1 MSMNPPLDAARVNFS
16 AVLLDS
22 AARHIEHIVED
33 ERFMESRGKATL
45 PEGESDALD
54 TAAQCIRWLTEE
66 FRRSAI
72 RLVAMDE
79 ALAGR
84 LTGEPQVPNTPA
96 AFAASISRPDP
107 PEFPKAPIPVAAT
120 HDRMEIVRERLNEAC
135 SVLAKG
141 QGNLTN
147 AALERVQFL
156 HFWCSGSASQCSE
169 EDSPSP

>member
-1 MSMNPPLDAARVNFS
+1 MSMNPPLDAARVNFT

-45 PEGESDALD
+45 PDGESDRLD

-66 FRRSAI
+66 FRRRAI
-72 RLVAMDE
+72 MLVAMDE
-79 ALAGR
+79 AMAGR
-84 LTGEPQVPNTPA
+84 FTGEPQVPDTPA

-107 PEFPKAPIPVAAT
+107 PEFPKDPIPIAAT
-120 HDRMEIVRERLNEAC
+120 HDRMEVVRERLNEAC

-147 AALERVQFL
+147 AALEKIQFL
-156 HFWCSGSASQCSE
+156 HTWCGGSAPQGSG
-169 EDSPSP
+169 EDSPPP